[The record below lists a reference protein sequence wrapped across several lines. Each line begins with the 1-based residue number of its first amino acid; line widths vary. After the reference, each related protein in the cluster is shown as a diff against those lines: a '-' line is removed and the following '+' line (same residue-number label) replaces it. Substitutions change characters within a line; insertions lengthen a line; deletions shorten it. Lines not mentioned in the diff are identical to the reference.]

1 MATETKEQQYTVVGT
16 RAVRHDGVDKVLGKA
31 RFGADISLPGM
42 VHGKVLRSPHAHA
55 IIKSIDTSKAEAHPG
70 VLAIAMSADM
80 AVVGEELAEL
90 GEETYTALKYVK
102 DKILAS
108 DKVLFKGHPVV
119 AIAAASPHVAE
130 ELLSLIEVDYEVLPS
145 VTNVEDAMKA
155 DAPLLHREMTT
166 GGLDAEVVSGTNVAA
181 HNQYD
186 LGDIEKGFE
195 AADRVFEGEFRT
207 KSVHQGYIEPQNGT
221 AWWSPD
227 GNLTVWCSSQG
238 HFGTRASLA
247 KMLGIPESRV
257 KIVYMELG
265 GGFGGKHA
273 LYLEPLAAILSRKTG
288 LPVKM
293 TMTRA
298 EVMEATGPASGSHMK
313 VKIGVTSEGRITAA
327 QAYLA
332 FESGAYPGASLGG
345 AANNMFSP
353 YDIENIHVDTY
364 DVVDNKTKTSAYRA
378 PGAPHGAF
386 AVESLI
392 DEIAEALGL
401 DPMDLRIM
409 NGAHEGTR
417 RLNGVVNPRV
427 GMLETAEAVKSHP
440 HYSAPL
446 EGKNRGRGVA
456 MGFWGNGA
464 GPASAIA
471 SVVSD
476 GRVLLTV
483 GTSDVGGTRTTAAQQ
498 FAEVLGIAAED
509 VRPQVGDTDSVGF
522 SSGAGGSGVT
532 FKTGWAAYE
541 AAQDV
546 KRQLIDRAAAIW
558 ETDVDQV
565 EYVDGVI
572 RHKSDSEL
580 RTTLKEL
587 APMLNAT
594 GGPIVGRANLNN
606 PGAGGAHAASIVDVE
621 VDPETGKV
629 TILRFT
635 NFQDAGTAIHPSFVE
650 GQIQGGAVQGI
661 GWALNEEYYMGDEGQ
676 MLNTSLLDY
685 RMPTILDL
693 PMIEAVIIEVPNPA
707 HPFGVRGV
715 GEVGLVP
722 PLAAIAN
729 AIHNAT
735 GIRMTA
741 LPITPSVMLKAIQ
754 SRGNSH

>member
-1 MATETKEQQYTVVGT
+1 
-16 RAVRHDGVDKVLGKA
+16 
-31 RFGADISLPGM
+31 
-42 VHGKVLRSPHAHA
+42 
-55 IIKSIDTSKAEAHPG
+55 
-70 VLAIAMSADM
+70 
-80 AVVGEELAEL
+80 
-90 GEETYTALKYVK
+90 
-102 DKILAS
+102 
-108 DKVLFKGHPVV
+108 
-119 AIAAASPHVAE
+119 
-130 ELLSLIEVDYEVLPS
+130 
-145 VTNVEDAMKA
+145 
-155 DAPLLHREMTT
+155 
-166 GGLDAEVVSGTNVAA
+166 
-181 HNQYD
+181 
-186 LGDIEKGFE
+186 
-195 AADRVFEGEFRT
+195 
-207 KSVHQGYIEPQNGT
+207 
-221 AWWSPD
+221 
-227 GNLTVWCSSQG
+227 
-238 HFGTRASLA
+238 
-247 KMLGIPESRV
+247 
-257 KIVYMELG
+257 
-265 GGFGGKHA
+265 
-273 LYLEPLAAILSRKTG
+273 
-288 LPVKM
+288 
-293 TMTRA
+293 
-298 EVMEATGPASGSHMK
+298 MK

-327 QAYLA
+327 EAYLA

-386 AVESLI
+386 AVESVI
-392 DEIAEALGL
+392 DEIAEALDM
-401 DPMDLRIM
+401 DPMDIRIM

-427 GMLETAEAVKSHP
+427 GMLEVAEAVKSHP

-446 EGKNRGRGVA
+446 EGTNQGRGVA

-471 SVVSD
+471 SVVAD
-476 GRVLLTV
+476 GSVLLTV

-498 FAEVLGIAAED
+498 FAEVLGITSED

-532 FKTGWAAYE
+532 FKTGWASFE

-572 RHKSDSEL
+572 RHKSDPEL

-594 GGPIVGRANLNN
+594 GGPIVGRANLSN

-621 VDPETGKV
+621 VDPDTGKV
-629 TILRFT
+629 EILRFT
-635 NFQDAGTAIHPSFVE
+635 NFQDAGTAIHPDFVE

-676 MLNTSLLDY
+676 MMNTSLLDY

-693 PMIEAVIIEVPNPA
+693 PMIEAVIIEVPNPS

-729 AIHNAT
+729 AIHNAI
-735 GIRMTA
+735 GVRMTS
-741 LPITPSVMLKAIQ
+741 LPMTPVATLKAMH
-754 SRGNSH
+754 SRDNGA